1 MTRARSACW
10 LTEAPHEGPMNVPLT
25 SDSATPNALARSVRT
40 FWLSVSESRSVCTR
54 TVLLPTRVTLTPRS
68 SSLAPTAL
76 RAICS

>member
-1 MTRARSACW
+1 
-10 LTEAPHEGPMNVPLT
+10 MNVPLT
-25 SDSATPNALARSVRT
+25 SDSATPKASARSVRT

-54 TVLLPTRVTLTPRS
+54 TVSLPTRVTLTPRS

>member
-25 SDSATPNALARSVRT
+25 SDSATPNAVARSVRT

-54 TVLLPTRVTLTPRS
+54 TVLLPTSVTPTPRS